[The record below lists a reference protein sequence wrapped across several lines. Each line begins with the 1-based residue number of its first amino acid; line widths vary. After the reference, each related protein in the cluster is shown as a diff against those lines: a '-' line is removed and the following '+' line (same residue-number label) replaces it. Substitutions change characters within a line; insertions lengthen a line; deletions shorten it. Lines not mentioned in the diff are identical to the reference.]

1 MKKALKSYLAK
12 ILAAALVL
20 TAVPFTP
27 GSFMA
32 NAEEGTATVSELT
45 ENQSQDTK
53 QSTSSVIEIKDE
65 EDKNLPTVSTGSTVM
80 EISTASV
87 VKSAAFDE
95 TVEVGDYTVTVTAP
109 AGVFPDGA
117 RLSAALIEDAE
128 KKDAIKDKV
137 SESAGGTVTAM
148 LSFDIKIMDK
158 TGAEIQPDLEK
169 GTPTVTFGNVTED
182 TLEATAD
189 AKDAAYDTE
198 EDDGV
203 IHAYEEQA
211 PNLQVYHLDD
221 ALTSAEKLDTE
232 VNQKDDT
239 VKADGEHFSTYV
251 VTVET
256 PHGVF
261 DPTQYDYT
269 VSTDGSNN
277 IITLHKYTG
286 TETELYVPGTYKP
299 DNEVEEHSRNYM
311 DFGTNITAVSPALT
325 AGTEYQIALKAI
337 DYFTPYGSS
346 KRYPQSDSCIWTNT
360 SITSLCFGE
369 GVILPEDCLN
379 MFNNCYYLENLDV
392 SKLDT
397 TNVTCMGGM
406 FNQCHSLKELDLS
419 NFDTSKVT
427 DMGYMFSDCTSLKSL
442 DLSNFNTSQVTDMS
456 YMFYECSALTS
467 LDVSMFDTSLVITM
481 EMMFKGCSGLTSLD
495 LSNFNT
501 SNVTMMQGMF
511 LNCIALTS
519 LDLSKFDIKSETG
532 ISEMLSYCHSL
543 MTIKTPKNCVQSVRL
558 PKTDE
563 AYVQGGSAPKDG
575 GKFYNVNDAGI
586 VSEYTALPM
595 TSLLLVRDGYALIT
609 YKVDDPTHGT
619 VSTASEIVE
628 KNPDSNTLQGST
640 AAAKDGYHFASW
652 LNAGGAVVSTETK
665 FVPAKPSTGYVTATY
680 TAYFAANNYKV
691 SFSANGGTGSMDNLD
706 FMYGTE
712 QALTANSFTRDG
724 FTFTGWN
731 TDQNGAGTA
740 YNDGA
745 PVKNLTSTFDATVT
759 LYAQW
764 AENAKPDN
772 GGNTNNNNGNTNN
785 NSGNT
790 TNNNSNTTNNN
801 SNNDDNDDTNNSGS
815 PVNIQGDF
823 VDIPVAAGTLGGT
836 RFQLPNGNYLTNQWA
851 YINNTWRYFDSNG
864 YMQLNWLKD
873 KDENW
878 YYLDPGTGVMKTGL
892 LLAPDGHYYYFYSNG
907 VMAVGDV
914 VIDGVLWHFNGT
926 KPNQSTYT
934 LDANGQWIKNSN
946 TELPYGAAVRK

>member
-117 RLSAALIEDAE
+117 RLSAVLIEDAQ
-128 KKDAIKDKV
+128 KKDKIKDEV
-137 SESAGGTVTAM
+137 SKSADGTVTAM
-148 LSFDIKIMDK
+148 LSFDIKIMDE
-158 TGAEIQPDLEK
+158 TGTEIQPDLEK
-169 GTPTVTFGNVTED
+169 GTPMVTFGNVTED

-189 AKDAAYDTE
+189 AKDAAYDTA

-211 PNLQVYHLDD
+211 PKLQVYHLDD

-239 VKADGEHFSTYV
+239 VKADGEHFSTYTIV
-251 VTVET
+251 YATKPQTGE
-256 PHGVF
+256 F
-261 DPTQYDYT
+261 DPSDYNYEVAGNT
-269 VSTDGSNN
+269 
-277 IITLHKYTG
+277 ITLGKYTG
-286 TETELYVPGTYKP
+286 TKTELYVPGTYKP
-299 DNEVEEHSRNYM
+299 DAEVPAHS
-311 DFGTNITAVSPALT
+311 TNGVESPALT

-337 DYFTPYGSS
+337 DYFTPHGDS
-346 KRYPQSDSCIWTNT
+346 KRYPLSYSCIWTST

-379 MFNNCYYLENLDV
+379 MFNNCDNLENLDV

-406 FNQCHSLKELDLS
+406 FNHCRSLKELDLS

-427 DMGYMFSDCTSLKSL
+427 DMGYMFSDCTFLKSL

-501 SNVTMMQGMF
+501 SKVTTMRNMF
-511 LNCIALTS
+511 FNCIALTS
-519 LDLSKFDIKSETG
+519 LDLSKFDIKSETETG
-532 ISEMLSYCHSL
+532 ISDMLSYCKSL
-543 MTIKTPKNCVQSVRL
+543 MTIKTPKNCEQSVRL
-558 PKTDE
+558 PKNDE
-563 AYVQGGSAPKDG
+563 TYNPTITTPKDG
-575 GKFYNVNDAGI
+575 GIFYNVNDAGT
-586 VSEYTALPM
+586 EYTVLP
-595 TSLLLVRDGYALIT
+595 TSSLLLVRDGYALIS
-609 YKVDDPTHGT
+609 YEADDPTHGT
-619 VSTASEIVE
+619 VSTASEIVD
-628 KNPDSNTLQGST
+628 KNAASNTLQGST

-665 FVPAKPSTGYVTATY
+665 FVPAKLSTGYVTATY

-691 SFSANGGTGSMDNLD
+691 SFSANGGTGSMNNLN

-731 TDQNGAGTA
+731 TDQNGKGTA

-823 VDIPVAAGTLGGT
+823 VDIPAAAGTLGGT

-926 KPNQSTYT
+926 KPNQPTYT